1 MNIFVIINPN
11 SGTKN
16 SIDIYNQ
23 CEQKIIDQGHCINKI
38 ITTHHMH
45 AHDVIESISDDV
57 DQIILFGGDG
67 TAHEVVNGLLK
78 FNKNVPIGIVPC
90 GSGNSII
97 HDLDQLAWNVALD
110 AILNINKRKI
120 DVLEVKCGNKII
132 YAANIAG
139 WGMVTDIG
147 ISAEKYRWL
156 GTSRYT
162 LMSIVEVFKYNTRKA
177 KLSVD
182 GDIMD
187 EHFLFIMASNT
198 IHTGKGMKISPK
210 AKIDDGLMDVVIVKA
225 GPSRLK
231 LLKLLP
237 KIFDGTHIK
246 EKEVLYLQAKEIE
259 LITDEEVLNIDGELK
274 GKTPISIKVLP
285 NRITLL
291 N

>member
-1 MNIFVIINPN
+1 MNILAIINPN

-23 CEQKIIDQGHCINKI
+23 CQQNIIDQGHRINTI
-38 ITTHHMH
+38 TTTHHMH
-45 AHDVIESISDDV
+45 AHDIIESISDDI
-57 DQIILFGGDG
+57 DQIIIFGGDG
-67 TAHEVVNGLLK
+67 TAHEVVNGLIK
-78 FNKNVPIGIVPC
+78 FNKNIPIGIIPC

-97 HDLDQLAWNVALD
+97 HDLDQLEWNVALD
-110 AILNINKRKI
+110 AILSINKRKI

-177 KLSVD
+177 RLSVD

-210 AKIDDGLMDVVIVKA
+210 AKIDDGFMDVVIVKS
-225 GPSRLK
+225 GPSRFK
-231 LLKLLP
+231 LLNLLP

-246 EKEVLYLQAKEIE
+246 ENEVIYRKAKQIE

-274 GKTPISIKVLP
+274 GNTPISIKVLP

>member
-147 ISAEKYRWL
+147 ISAEKFRWL

-231 LLKLLP
+231 LLNLLP

>member
-1 MNIFVIINPN
+1 MNILAIINPN

>member
-1 MNIFVIINPN
+1 MNIFAIINPN

-23 CEQKIIDQGHCINKI
+23 CEQKVIDQGHCINKI

-198 IHTGKGMKISPK
+198 IHTGKGMKISPE

-231 LLKLLP
+231 LLNLLP